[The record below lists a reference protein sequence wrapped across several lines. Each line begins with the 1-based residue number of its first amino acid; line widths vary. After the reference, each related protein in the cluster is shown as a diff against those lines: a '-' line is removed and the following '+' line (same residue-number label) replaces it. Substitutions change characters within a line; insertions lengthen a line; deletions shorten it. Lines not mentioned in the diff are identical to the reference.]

1 MFQVALA
8 PIEHALSVDVII
20 RLIGG
25 LGIVRFFRGNAMK
38 DKPVIKAL
46 LFSLIASVGLTA
58 IGLVI
63 NLISYHISG
72 DFLFCRHLTGGEWMG
87 QEGFGLLLNE
97 TFPLTVDGYTYGSSR
112 TWIEFAPDSLIKC
125 LFMFYVIAVAILLPT
140 FLIIHKIKKDRPT

>member
-1 MFQVALA
+1 
-8 PIEHALSVDVII
+8 
-20 RLIGG
+20 
-25 LGIVRFFRGNAMK
+25 MK
-38 DKPVIKAL
+38 DKPVIKSL

-72 DFLFCRHLTGGEWMG
+72 DFL
-87 QEGFGLLLNE
+87 LLLNE

-125 LFMFYVIAVAILLPT
+125 LFMFFVIALAILLPT